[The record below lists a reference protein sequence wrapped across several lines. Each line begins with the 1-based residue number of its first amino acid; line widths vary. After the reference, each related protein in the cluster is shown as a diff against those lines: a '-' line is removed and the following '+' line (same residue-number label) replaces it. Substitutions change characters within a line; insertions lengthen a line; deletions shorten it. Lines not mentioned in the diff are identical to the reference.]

1 MFFLIFLIHKKK
13 NIIFVIIFVYMD
25 DQIQTIRLNTNDPWI
40 EKYRPTQL
48 IDIISQDFI
57 INMLKK
63 CITSRN
69 VPHLLMYGPSG
80 IGKTSTIIAC
90 ANDLYKEKKY
100 TMTLELNA
108 SDDRG
113 INVVRSKIKEFILN
127 KNVFYDDDNKNLFKL
142 VILDEV
148 DAMTNDAQA
157 SLRKIIEKY
166 TLNARFCII
175 CNSIQKINIALQS
188 RCICLKFL
196 LPKTNDVFFKLKNIA
211 IAENVNITECGLM
224 HIIKRSNGD
233 IRKMINMLQSLTFS
247 NKKITK
253 IDVNI
258 HFNYPQDEHVKLLID
273 SLINKSFV
281 ENYNIIS
288 NYINVLNI
296 SFMNIL
302 IDIHSI
308 LIDYILNNREC
319 IFYNILNDLSD
330 IDILHIFDNMRL
342 IEINTHICSN
352 DSIQIC
358 AFIGI
363 FKCKS
368 NKYNDLIC

>member
-1 MFFLIFLIHKKK
+1 MDEQMENLRS
-13 NIIFVIIFVYMD
+13 NI
-25 DQIQTIRLNTNDPWI
+25 NDPWI
-40 EKYRPTQL
+40 EKYRPIQL

-63 CITSRN
+63 CITTKN
-69 VPHLLMYGPSG
+69 IPHLLMYGPSG
-80 IGKTSTIIAC
+80 IGKTSTILAC

-113 INVVRSKIKEFILN
+113 INIVRSKIKEFILN

-166 TLNARFCII
+166 TQNARFCII

-196 LPKTNDVFFKLKNIA
+196 LPRMDDVFYKLKNISVS
-211 IAENVNITECGLM
+211 EMVDITDCGLM
-224 HIIKRSNGD
+224 HIVKRSNGD

-247 NKKITK
+247 KKKITK
-253 IDVNI
+253 SDVNI
-258 HFNYPQDEHVKLLID
+258 HFNYPQDEQIEILLE
-273 SLINKSFV
+273 SLICKSFV
-281 ENYNIIS
+281 ENFNIIY
-288 NYINVLNI
+288 NYINLMNI

-308 LIDYILNNREC
+308 LIDYILNEKKC
-319 IFYNILNDLSD
+319 IYYD
-330 IDILHIFDNMRL
+330 IINVLTDVDILYIFDNMRL

-352 DSIQIC
+352 DTIQIC

-363 FKCKS
+363 FKCKF

>member
-1 MFFLIFLIHKKK
+1 
-13 NIIFVIIFVYMD
+13 MD
-25 DQIQTIRLNTNDPWI
+25 NQIQTSNANSNDPWI
-40 EKYRPTQL
+40 EKYRPKQL

-63 CITSRN
+63 CIISRN

-166 TLNARFCII
+166 TQNARFCII

-196 LPKTNDVFFKLKNIA
+196 LPKIEDVFFKIKNIS
-211 IAENVNITECGLM
+211 IAENVDITECGLM

-247 NKKITK
+247 KKKITK

-258 HFNYPQDEHVKLLID
+258 HFNYPQDEQIKLLIN
-273 SLINKSFV
+273 SLINQSFID
-281 ENYNIIS
+281 NYNIIL
-288 NYINVLNI
+288 NYINTLNI

-302 IDIHSI
+302 MDVHNV
-308 LIDYILNNREC
+308 LIDYILNNQNC
-319 IFYNILNDLSD
+319 LFYNILNVLTE
-330 IDILHIFDNMRL
+330 IDVLHIFDNLRL

-363 FKCKS
+363 FKCRF
-368 NKYNDLIC
+368 NKYYLS